1 MAIHEQQQQ
10 QKAEA
15 LHTTKALKAQCTFFM
30 VHRVYNILL
39 TGQCDPNVMPN
50 RHIIVFLK

>member
-15 LHTTKALKAQCTFFM
+15 LHTTKALKAQCTFFL